1 MLQTEPVAAELIF
14 LGTGWPPVLRSL
26 ADHLVIDDRDL
37 VQVTVCA
44 DPQEVIAH
52 IARNEPRQPRV
63 AEPRG

>member
-1 MLQTEPVAAELIF
+1 
-14 LGTGWPPVLRSL
+14 
-26 ADHLVIDDRDL
+26 
-37 VQVTVCA
+37 VCA